1 MFPRSCLALR
11 ARLWAAPPRRL
22 PARRRISSTPSWRA
36 ILPDDPLA
44 AEAALA
50 EAQQD
55 NEDDRRVNDSEGRF
69 IGYQDERGDV
79 FSGDNE
85 YLGTLDFDGVVRNKD
100 GEAVSGSGLA
110 DEERLDEDEDGGDQ
124 DPTGERREEPGTYRQ
139 FLDETAARY
148 KHATEPQ
155 WNEGGVS
162 RSFCSVYGNTDLR
175 QPFPMNTSFHP
186 PPPTSSVVQEKL
198 WDLYMADPLKYTVR
212 ELAQLSRLSIG
223 RVEAILRL
231 KGLEKDW
238 VKVSFSSVPPLHDA
252 SND

>member
-1 MFPRSCLALR
+1 MFSRSCLVLR
-11 ARLWAAPPRRL
+11 ARLYAAPPRRL
-22 PARRRISSTPSWRA
+22 PPRRSISSTPSWRA

-55 NEDDRRVNDSEGRF
+55 KEDDRRVNDSEGRF
-69 IGYQDERGDV
+69 IGFQDEQGDV
-79 FSGDNE
+79 FTGDNK

-100 GEAVSGSGLA
+100 GDAVMGSALA
-110 DEERLDEDEDGGDQ
+110 DEERPDDNDGDL
-124 DPTGERREEPGTYRQ
+124 DPTDRREGPDTFKQ
-139 FLDETAARY
+139 FLEETASRY
-148 KHATEPQ
+148 RHVTEPQ

-162 RSFCSVYGNTDLR
+162 RLALHFFATTLTCH

-186 PPPTSSVVQEKL
+186 PPPTSSAVQEKL
-198 WDLYMADPLKYTVR
+198 WELYMVDPLKYTVR

-238 VKVSFSSVPPLHDA
+238 LKVSVCLLSSFA
-252 SND
+252 